1 MLIITAIKMPKVFPD
16 QSHSKMSGQSLLY
29 QGAEMMAEP
38 LLPCR
43 SYNTAKPNGRES
55 GSISSTVPRGL
66 SPCGKSVR
74 YRTARG
80 NGASTVLLA
89 PAEGW
94 L

>member
-1 MLIITAIKMPKVFPD
+1 MDNFKESNKTAIILLIIFPVN
-16 QSHSKMSGQSLLY
+16 M
-29 QGAEMMAEP
+29 MMAEP

-43 SYNTAKPNGRES
+43 SYNAAKPNGRES

-74 YRTARG
+74 NRTARG